1 MAVLNVENLKA
12 YYITKAYG
20 IERTVKAVDNVS
32 LSINEN
38 EIFGIAGESGCGKTT
53 LIKALSATIRPP
65 LQISGGSVVY
75 NFNGKKV
82 NIYDLD
88 DEQLRQTRWENIS
101 YMPQGSMNVLNPVQR
116 IRKTFKDFVG
126 AHRNIVKD
134 RNKFEQTVYDHLRD
148 LGLPDEA
155 LGAYPHQLSGG
166 MKQRVTIAL
175 ATILGPN
182 VIIADEPTT
191 ALDVVV
197 QRGVVQLFKKIQAEQ
212 KNTVLMVTH
221 DMAIHANMADR
232 LAIMYAGRIVEEAKV
247 DDIFFA
253 PAHPYTQY
261 LIGSLPEIGDKS
273 YKVSAPGA
281 PPNLAEP
288 PAGCRFHPRC
298 PEAKPECKEQMPELV
313 TIGEGHKVACF
324 LDSGDANNE

>member
-32 LSINEN
+32 LSINKN

-75 NFNGKKV
+75 DFNGKKV
-82 NIYDLD
+82 DIYDLN

-247 DDIFFA
+247 DDIFFS

-281 PPNLAEP
+281 PPNLADP

-298 PEAKPECKEQMPELV
+298 PEAKPECMEQMPELV